1 MELTLDRMRIFSTFV
16 LPRRLIFN
24 LRQFQ
29 TTTILHKPISIA
41 PIQIPMDATEQSLR
55 QSLSEKSSS
64 VEAQG
69 NAVRALK
76 ASRAGKPEIDAAIE
90 LLNKLKLEK
99 SAVEKQ
105 LQSAISSSGNGS
117 VNREAFRQAVVNTLE
132 RRLFYI
138 PSFKIYRGVAGLFDY
153 GPPGCAVKSNVL
165 SFWRQVRITSHFS
178 VFKI

>member
-1 MELTLDRMRIFSTFV
+1 MRLLSAFV
-16 LPRRLIFN
+16 FPRTQISN
-24 LRQFQ
+24 LRRFQ
-29 TTTILHKPISIA
+29 TIPIPHESIS
-41 PIQIPMDATEQSLR
+41 PNHIPMDVTEQSLR

-76 ASRAGKPEIDAAIE
+76 ASRAAKPDIDAAIE

-105 LQSAISSSGNGS
+105 LQSTISGSGNGS
-117 VNREAFRQAVVNTLE
+117 LNREAFRQAVVNTLE

-165 SFWRQVRITSHFS
+165 SFWRQVRINSHLRE
-178 VFKI
+178 